1 MKFITKNMI
10 LTALGLLSLT
20 LTVEAQ
26 IKVKAEFVPRKEA
39 KEKIA
44 PDPQNLSDV
53 VRIKTDADGSAGVER
68 VVFEVDDQFRFEV
81 KKPPY
86 QFDWDTLAET
96 DGAHTVG
103 IIAYNINGQTG
114 TQRLKVKVENK
125 LALGMEHWVGAG
137 WAAFRRGDAEEMA
150 RAVRKAFKI
159 NTRDPQAARLMA
171 LYRGVQGDIGGGFGM
186 LNDNQNNIPKD
197 DSATLDV
204 IAYLTLSRGVYAG
217 KTEEMVT
224 ALNTAL
230 AIMKPRA
237 KGVVREA
244 TAAFPPNKSDTKGHI
259 ARGDMCFYGNQF
271 EDALKAYELAQ
282 TSADTA
288 ALRRTANRRIALTL
302 ISLNRM
308 KDAGKM
314 LNQLLSGNDATA
326 TDSALYGTYLFKDRQ
341 YQAARDTVRD
351 AGAKR
356 NVAGLCVAVLSDLAL
371 GARATAYKE
380 ARDAVEI
387 ADTAETQYIAQAALA
402 DAGDHE
408 NAKKSFQA
416 AFLRAPFFMPTL
428 VSRGYEIM
436 AYGKEES
443 RFLDASNIFDA
454 VLRFD
459 PDNAGALAGRSLAY
473 TLQKRTAA
481 ALPLL
486 KRLQNIDPLAPDLA
500 ILSAVQYEQNKE
512 TFKAAKDALERA
524 RKLDPVNFKDTIVP
538 QMPEFAVRMTRLR
551 RVVPMSPR
559 LLDIAD
565 NPPPV
570 EPAVTTASK

>member
-1 MKFITKNMI
+1 
-10 LTALGLLSLT
+10 
-20 LTVEAQ
+20 
-26 IKVKAEFVPRKEA
+26 
-39 KEKIA
+39 
-44 PDPQNLSDV
+44 
-53 VRIKTDADGSAGVER
+53 
-68 VVFEVDDQFRFEV
+68 
-81 KKPPY
+81 
-86 QFDWDTLAET
+86 
-96 DGAHTVG
+96 
-103 IIAYNINGQTG
+103 
-114 TQRLKVKVENK
+114 
-125 LALGMEHWVGAG
+125 MEHWVSAG
-137 WAAFRRGDAEEMA
+137 WAAFRRGDGEEMA
-150 RAVRKAFKI
+150 RATRKAFKI
-159 NTRDPQAARLMA
+159 NFRDPQAARLMA
-171 LYRGVQGDIGGGFGM
+171 LYGGVRGDIGGAFRM
-186 LNDNQNNIPKD
+186 LSDNMNNIPKD
-197 DSATLDV
+197 DPATLDV
-204 IAYLTLSRGVYAG
+204 IADLTLSRGVYAG

-224 ALNTAL
+224 DLNAAL

-237 KGVVREA
+237 KGIVREA
-244 TAAFPPNKSDTKGHI
+244 ALAYPPGKSDTKGHI
-259 ARGDMCFYGNQF
+259 ARGDVCFYGNQF

-282 TSADTA
+282 TSADNDAT
-288 ALRRTANRRIALTL
+288 RRTVNRRLALTL
-302 ISLNRM
+302 LSLNRM

-314 LNQLLSGNDATA
+314 LTQLLSGSDATA
-326 TDSALYGTYLFKDRQ
+326 TDSALYGTYLFKSRQ
-341 YQAARDTVRD
+341 YQAARDAVRD

-371 GARATAYKE
+371 GARSSAYKE

-387 ADTAETQYIAQAALA
+387 ADTAETQYVAQAALA

-408 NAKKSFQA
+408 NAKKAFQS
-416 AFLRAPFFMPTL
+416 AFLSAPFFMPTL

-443 RFLDASNIFDA
+443 RFLNASNIFDA

-473 TLQKRTAA
+473 TLLKRTPA

-486 KRLQNIDPLAPDLA
+486 KRLQNVDPLAPDLA

-524 RKLDPVNFKDTIVP
+524 RKLDSVNFKDTIVP

-565 NPPPV
+565 NPPPI
-570 EPAVTTASK
+570 EPAATTASK